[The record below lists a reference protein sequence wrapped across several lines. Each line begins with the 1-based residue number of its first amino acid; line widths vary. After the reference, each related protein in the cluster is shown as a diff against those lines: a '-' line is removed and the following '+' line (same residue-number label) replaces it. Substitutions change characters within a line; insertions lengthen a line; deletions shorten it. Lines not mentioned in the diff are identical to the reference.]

1 MENFL
6 VIIFK
11 THTLSCPDC
20 FYPMVTACGS
30 PCWCCLHCCCKYAPL
45 HIPQQL
51 LADFKCPIGLAPH
64 LQILA
69 RESGCRDMDSRVLRE
84 ASWSWENEW
93 AKLMCHHYDSKSNC
107 AEDGSVAD
115 TARIG
120 TAAVAHSSCSLLAGA
135 MKQSNSRWVNADGRM
150 PSSTLAAQIRA
161 SITATQEKAMVLQT
175 REILHKRCRENTTA
189 ATMRIN
195 FIATTTSMGVGVPA
209 STI

>member
-1 MENFL
+1 ME
-6 VIIFK
+6 
-11 THTLSCPDC
+11 
-20 FYPMVTACGS
+20 
-30 PCWCCLHCCCKYAPL
+30 
-45 HIPQQL
+45 
-51 LADFKCPIGLAPH
+51 
-64 LQILA
+64 
-69 RESGCRDMDSRVLRE
+69 SRVLRE

-120 TAAVAHSSCSLLAGA
+120 TAAVAHSSCSLLACA

-175 REILHKRCRENTTA
+175 REVLHKRCRANATA
-189 ATMRIN
+189 ATTRIN

-209 STI
+209 STIKSIDSTAPKIERKDVIATGATADGGSHMLGNETPMLCLLKHPTKCQSESSTMNYIPTFLIYA